1 MKFHKIRFK
10 ANSLDR
16 NCFKPENIAA
26 DCLWLNTEITLN
38 MKALICYVNQ
48 NTHLAIRVMRE
59 CILLKKA
66 QTVLEL
72 IFKALQ
78 LSLTEDII
86 FKVVIIIQKMK
97 NTRSIILRRN
107 FCFTVQEIGWMI
119 ELMLNQRY
127 SNTLR
132 KKLLVDSK
140 FKITKILN
148 ICWEML
154 IGFCLIHK
162 YFLKQQN
169 FINICI
175 ICISIICLEY
185 QQSADKV
192 NLIESNVYLQFQ
204 KEYAIMR
211 ENYLTVTMFIIAK
224 LCAIIFNPTRQKQIA
239 SLFKTISIKM
249 TNT

>member
-1 MKFHKIRFK
+1 MKFHKIRFN

-16 NCFKPENIAA
+16 NCFEPENIAA

-59 CILLKKA
+59 YILLKKA

-86 FKVVIIIQKMK
+86 FKVVIIICKKMK
-97 NTRSIILRRN
+97 NTRSIILRQN

-140 FKITKILN
+140 LQ
-148 ICWEML
+148 
-154 IGFCLIHK
+154 K
-162 YFLKQQN
+162 Y
-169 FINICI
+169 
-175 ICISIICLEY
+175 SIFARKC
-185 QQSADKV
+185 
-192 NLIESNVYLQFQ
+192 
-204 KEYAIMR
+204 
-211 ENYLTVTMFIIAK
+211 
-224 LCAIIFNPTRQKQIA
+224 
-239 SLFKTISIKM
+239 
-249 TNT
+249 